1 MKPRIR
7 AALAAALGAVA
18 LAASQGVLAH
28 EYGRHDGHRGYG
40 RGHYKHHHG
49 FHHYY
54 HPNRVV
60 REPVVVYRPAPVYYE
75 RRIYHSPPS
84 AIMVGVQVPT
94 LVVTLR

>member
-49 FHHYY
+49 FHHY
-54 HPNRVV
+54 HPHRVV